1 MMGKPNTIL
10 DFFKRKNAQSS
21 NANVSDAS
29 SPTSDIIVSEN
40 SSKKSRRVDVNE
52 FDISS
57 LEFDP
62 GLRRQIWEYNVNQ
75 RDEIRWAYIR
85 AGPYQTILPH
95 YPKSGD
101 KNHLCSFQPSW
112 YNLFPS
118 WLEYSREKDA
128 AFCLPCF
135 LFNKPSGHPTQRVFT
150 IDGFKSWKKVRDGK
164 NCAFLNHIGK
174 DPNSFHRIAK
184 RSYEDLKNQ
193 SQHIQNVFEN
203 FTSEQIAN
211 NRLQLKA
218 SINVVRVLAF
228 QGVAFRGRDESV
240 DSTNRGN
247 FLEILNLMVSY
258 NEQIAEAIAKAPKNA
273 SYTSPMIQK

>member
-1 MMGKPNTIL
+1 MGKPNTIL
-10 DFFKRKNAQSS
+10 DFFKRKNAQRS
-21 NANVSDAS
+21 NANVSDTS

-75 RDEIRWAYIR
+75 RDEIRRAYIQ
-85 AGPYQTILPH
+85 AGPYQFILKE
-95 YPKSGD
+95 YPKSGNQ
-101 KNHLCSFQPSW
+101 NHLRSFQPSW
-112 YNLFPS
+112 FNLFPT
-118 WLEYSREKDA
+118 WLEYSKEKDA

-150 IDGFKSWKKVRDGK
+150 IDGFRNWKKVRDGK

-174 DPNSFHRIAK
+174 DPNSFHRIPE
-184 RSYEDLKNQ
+184 RPYEDLKNQ
-193 SQHIQNVFEN
+193 SQHIQNVLEN

-211 NRLQLKA
+211 NRL
-218 SINVVRVLAF
+218 
-228 QGVAFRGRDESV
+228 
-240 DSTNRGN
+240 
-247 FLEILNLMVSY
+247 
-258 NEQIAEAIAKAPKNA
+258 
-273 SYTSPMIQK
+273 